1 MTETQNQPNN
11 EESVVIIGTRRDDVL
26 YGSLG
31 HNIFYGGLGNDT
43 FIVNNRNDQIVE
55 RYGEGTDT
63 VYTHTTYTLPNYVE
77 NLTMTGHDNIFGFGN
92 NSDNVLIGNS
102 GNNRLSAGRGKDV
115 LYGGAG
121 NDLLLAGDD
130 DDKLYGG
137 DGNDILRGD
146 HGNDYLEG
154 NEGDDV
160 LDGGIGADIMRGG
173 NGNDTY
179 YVDSP
184 NDVVIEE
191 ANGGIDTVYT
201 GMTYRLPTHVENL
214 TLTGSGNYFGF
225 GNHSDNVLIGNIGNN
240 RLIGGR
246 GNDVLRGE
254 AGYDLLLAG
263 DGDDKL
269 YGGTGNDI
277 LRGDAGNDYL
287 DGGEGNDTLEGG
299 SGDDTYVFRR
309 GSGHDVISDNLGHNS
324 IHFEGLS
331 TKDISLIGR
340 PSVSNPA
347 LKDWVFTIRETG
359 ETLTLKEQHK
369 TYSSVSNYKFSDRE
383 VDFAKTFRYP
393 EHDASQ
399 DSVTMRV
406 LYKDGHAVTH
416 AVEQG
421 QHLQTAS
428 LQYWENIATQKR
440 ANDIVRPSAKQAQ
453 HSIFTK
459 DSDGDGLVDAIDRNP
474 QEWNVSER
482 DLRMFSSLAYHSPS
496 ELHTL
501 FKGNYWWNTQYAS
514 IAKNINDKY
523 FSNQAN
529 VSELVG
535 KWTLLKRFSAMRTKM
550 AVGKMSW

>member
-102 GNNRLSAGRGKDV
+102 GNNRLSAGRGNDV

-160 LDGGIGADIMRGG
+160 LDGGIGADVMRGG

-225 GNHSDNVLIGNIGNN
+225 GNHSDNVLIGNSGNN

-254 AGYDLLLAG
+254 AGYDLLLAD

-299 SGDDTYVFRR
+299 SGDDTHVFRR
-309 GSGHDVISDNLGHNS
+309 GSGHDVISDNLGHNC

-331 TKDISLIGR
+331 AKDISLTTR
-340 PSVSNPA
+340 PSASNPA

-369 TYSSVSNYKFSDRE
+369 TYSSVSKYKFADKETDDLGRIKSFNTDNLQLTSREQRLTHNANTPDKVKGQDHAGHLIGDRFGGSPKLE
-383 VDFAKTFRYP
+383 NLV
-393 EHDASQ
+393 SQ
-399 DSVTMRV
+399 HERV
-406 LYKDGHAVTH
+406 NLSEYKRMENTWENAIKSGKRVKIQMSIEYAMGTSRPTRFVGYYWID
-416 AVEQG
+416 G
-421 QHLQTAS
+421 QHMRI
-428 LQYWENIATQKR
+428 NI
-440 ANDIVRPSAKQAQ
+440 
-453 HSIFTK
+453 
-459 DSDGDGLVDAIDRNP
+459 
-474 QEWNVSER
+474 
-482 DLRMFSSLAYHSPS
+482 
-496 ELHTL
+496 
-501 FKGNYWWNTQYAS
+501 
-514 IAKNINDKY
+514 
-523 FSNQAN
+523 SN
-529 VSELVG
+529 L
-535 KWTLLKRFSAMRTKM
+535 
-550 AVGKMSW
+550 

>member
-1 MTETQNQPNN
+1 MAETQNQPNN

-160 LDGGIGADIMRGG
+160 LDGGIGADVMRGG

-179 YVDSP
+179 YVDSQ

-191 ANGGIDTVYT
+191 ADGGIDTVYT

-331 TKDISLIGR
+331 TKDISLTTR
-340 PSVSNPA
+340 PSVSNPV
-347 LKDWVFTIRETG
+347 LEDWVFTIRETG

-369 TYSSVSNYKFSDRE
+369 TYSSVSKYKFLDKE
-383 VDFAKTFRYP
+383 ADFANTFKYP
-393 EHDASQ
+393 EHDASE

-416 AVEQG
+416 AAVQG

-428 LQYWENIATQKR
+428 LQYWEKYC
-440 ANDIVRPSAKQAQ
+440 
-453 HSIFTK
+453 HSK
-459 DSDGDGLVDAIDRNP
+459 KS
-474 QEWNVSER
+474 Q
-482 DLRMFSSLAYHSPS
+482 
-496 ELHTL
+496 
-501 FKGNYWWNTQYAS
+501 
-514 IAKNINDKY
+514 
-523 FSNQAN
+523 
-529 VSELVG
+529 
-535 KWTLLKRFSAMRTKM
+535 
-550 AVGKMSW
+550 